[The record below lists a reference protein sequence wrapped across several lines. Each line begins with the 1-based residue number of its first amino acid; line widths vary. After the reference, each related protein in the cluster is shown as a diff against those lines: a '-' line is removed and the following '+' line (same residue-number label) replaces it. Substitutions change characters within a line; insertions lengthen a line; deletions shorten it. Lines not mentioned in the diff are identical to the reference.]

1 MLTKHKGIIK
11 MKIGQK
17 IKEIREEKDL
27 KQIAVLD
34 NQGQISQIEKGVKIK
49 RPKEATLRIIAK
61 NLDMS
66 FEELIEGTD
75 WSPRDKSK
83 EQFVISPASYEF
95 KIDDSG
101 FISYLNSTFPKYN
114 KNGDLTEF
122 CPHTGVKL
130 IGNCENC
137 GREIEDSDYAFCM
150 GCGTKLTV
158 KWEIPEQ
165 INKLI
170 TPESL
175 RDFGFCT
182 ENLEILIAISSDLVF
197 WYSTLKNCTS
207 HEDWVNEN
215 KGRVFRRNRSY
226 RPPSIREGK
235 FEIDKKY
242 ELDGMLFDIQL
253 CSKVEKK
260 LRKTLT
266 HLTNTEE
273 TKTSSDKVYEGL
285 FNTMQNLINE
295 NVTTIQNASFMI
307 ASYQGKD
314 RDAYTEN
321 IRKLIESNEKSISKL
336 ADLLKSFDPDGDHS
350 EIEQKLKS
358 IKSEKISETQNS
370 YEKISEDGNSETDAA
385 ENADQNN
392 KNAENKKDKGV

>member
-66 FEELIEGTD
+66 FEELIDGTD

-83 EQFVISPASYEF
+83 EQFVISPASYAF

-137 GREIEDSDYAFCM
+137 GREIEDSDYSFCM

-158 KWEIPEQ
+158 KWDIPEQ

-175 RDFGFCT
+175 TDFGFCT

-197 WYSTLKNCTS
+197 WYNTLKNCTS
-207 HEDWVNEN
+207 HEDWVNVN
-215 KGRVFRRNRSY
+215 KGMVFRRDRSY

-235 FEIDKKY
+235 FEIDKK
-242 ELDGMLFDIQL
+242 EDLNGMLFDIQL

-273 TKTSSDKVYEGL
+273 TKSSYDKVYEGL
-285 FNTMQNLINE
+285 FNTMQDMIH
-295 NVTTIQNASFMI
+295 QNANTMQT
-307 ASYQGKD
+307 ASIMQFDQDKE
-314 RDAYTEN
+314 REAYTEN
-321 IRKLIESNEKSISKL
+321 NRKLIESNEKSISML
-336 ADLLKSFDPDGDHS
+336 ADLLKSLDPDEDHS

-370 YEKISEDGNSETDAA
+370 DEKILEEGNSETDAA
-385 ENADQNN
+385 EKADRNN
-392 KNAENKKDKGV
+392 KNAKNKNKKEA